1 MRECRILAAAV
12 RPVSAAGVK
21 PNRSA
26 YRIPASRRS
35 LALVLTAVALS
46 AVACGGADTGT
57 PAAPPTVEQKTVDLS
72 NTLMTLQAKYNVLFG
87 IAAVDTRGGRTF
99 EWNADDRFA
108 LCSTF
113 KVYAVAAILRLAE
126 RKELDLNDKVPI
138 TRQDI
143 VMSSPVVS
151 DHVGEL
157 MSYYE
162 LSRAALVRS
171 DNTAANLL
179 LRRLGGP
186 GAVTR
191 FARSV
196 DDSQTRL
203 DRWEPELNEARAGDP
218 RDTGTASALAAGYRK
233 LILGDGLSTEY
244 RRMLTSWMRSS
255 VTSRQRLRAG
265 LPVGWVAAD
274 KTGSGAYGT
283 ANDAGVVWSPTG
295 SSLVLVVFSRS
306 TTGYPMA
313 AGADAAVADATAAVL
328 GAMSQ

>member
-1 MRECRILAAAV
+1 MATTD

-26 YRIPASRRS
+26 SRIPSSRRS
-35 LALVLTAVALS
+35 LALALTAVALS
-46 AVACGGADTGT
+46 AAACGGGDTGSPSA
-57 PAAPPTVEQKTVDLS
+57 PATTTAQRTVDLS

-108 LCSTF
+108 MCSTF

-126 RKELDLNDKVPI
+126 RRELDLNDKVPI

-143 VMSSPVVS
+143 VMNSPVS
-151 DHVGEL
+151 YDHIGEL

-186 GAVTR
+186 AAVTA
-191 FARSV
+191 FARSIN
-196 DDSQTRL
+196 DSQTRL

-218 RDTGTASALAAGYRK
+218 RDTSTASAFAAGYRK

-283 ANDAGVVWSPTG
+283 ANDAGVVWGPTG
-295 SSLVLVVFSRS
+295 TSLVLVIFSRS

-313 AGADAAVADATAAVL
+313 AGADAAVADAAAAVL

>member
-1 MRECRILAAAV
+1 
-12 RPVSAAGVK
+12 VK

-46 AVACGGADTGT
+46 AACGGADTGT
-57 PAAPPTVEQKTVDLS
+57 PAAPPTAEQKTVDLS

-196 DDSQTRL
+196 DDSQARL

-233 LILGDGLSTEY
+233 LILGNGLSTEY

>member
-1 MRECRILAAAV
+1 
-12 RPVSAAGVK
+12 VK

-46 AVACGGADTGT
+46 AACGGADTGT
-57 PAAPPTVEQKTVDLS
+57 PAAPPTAEQKTVDLS

-196 DDSQTRL
+196 DDSQARL

>member
-1 MRECRILAAAV
+1 M
-12 RPVSAAGVK
+12 K

-26 YRIPASRRS
+26 HRVPASRRS

-46 AVACGGADTGT
+46 AACGGTDTGT

-126 RKELDLNDKVPI
+126 RKQLDLNDKVPI

-186 GAVTR
+186 GAVTE
-191 FARSV
+191 FARSIN
-196 DDSQTRL
+196 DSQTRL

-328 GAMSQ
+328 GTMTQ

>member
-1 MRECRILAAAV
+1 
-12 RPVSAAGVK
+12 VK

-46 AVACGGADTGT
+46 AACGGADTGT
-57 PAAPPTVEQKTVDLS
+57 PAAPPTAEQKTVDLS

-196 DDSQTRL
+196 DDSQARL

-295 SSLVLVVFSRS
+295 SSLVLIVFSRS

>member
-1 MRECRILAAAV
+1 M
-12 RPVSAAGVK
+12 K

>member
-1 MRECRILAAAV
+1 M
-12 RPVSAAGVK
+12 K

-26 YRIPASRRS
+26 HRILSSRRS
-35 LALVLTAVALS
+35 LALALTAVALS

-57 PAAPPTVEQKTVDLS
+57 PAAPTTVEQKTVDLS
-72 NTLMTLQAKYNVLFG
+72 NTLMALQAKYNVLFG

-126 RKELDLNDKVPI
+126 RKELDLNDKVAI

-186 GAVTR
+186 RAVTE
-191 FARSV
+191 FARTV
-196 DDSQTRL
+196 NDSQTRL

-233 LILGDGLSTEY
+233 LVLGDGLSTEY

-274 KTGSGAYGT
+274 RTGSGAYGT
-283 ANDAGVVWSPTG
+283 ANDAGVVWSPAGT
-295 SSLVLVVFSRS
+295 SLVLVVFSRS

-328 GAMSQ
+328 GTMTQ

>member
-1 MRECRILAAAV
+1 MRECRILAAAE

-26 YRIPASRRS
+26 HRVPASRRS

-46 AVACGGADTGT
+46 AACGGADTGT

-126 RKELDLNDKVPI
+126 RKQLDLNDKVPI

-186 GAVTR
+186 GAVTE
-191 FARSV
+191 FARSIN
-196 DDSQTRL
+196 DSQTRL

-328 GAMSQ
+328 GTMTQ

>member
-1 MRECRILAAAV
+1 
-12 RPVSAAGVK
+12 VK

-46 AVACGGADTGT
+46 AACGGADTGT
-57 PAAPPTVEQKTVDLS
+57 PAAPPTAEQKTVDLS
-72 NTLMTLQAKYNVLFG
+72 NTLMTLQAKYNVVFG

-186 GAVTR
+186 RAVTE

-196 DDSQTRL
+196 NDSQTRL

>member
-1 MRECRILAAAV
+1 M
-12 RPVSAAGVK
+12 K

-26 YRIPASRRS
+26 HRILSSRRS
-35 LALVLTAVALS
+35 LALALTAVALS

-57 PAAPPTVEQKTVDLS
+57 PAAPTTVEQKTVDLS
-72 NTLMTLQAKYNVLFG
+72 DTLMALQAKYNVLFG

-126 RKELDLNDKVPI
+126 RKELDLNDKVAI

-186 GAVTR
+186 RAVTE
-191 FARSV
+191 FARTV
-196 DDSQTRL
+196 NDSQTRL

-233 LILGDGLSTEY
+233 LVLGDGLSTEY

-274 KTGSGAYGT
+274 RTGSGAYGT
-283 ANDAGVVWSPTG
+283 ANDAGVVWSPAGT
-295 SSLVLVVFSRS
+295 SLVLVVFSRS

-328 GAMSQ
+328 GTMTQ

>member
-1 MRECRILAAAV
+1 M
-12 RPVSAAGVK
+12 K

-26 YRIPASRRS
+26 HRVPASRRS

-46 AVACGGADTGT
+46 AACGGADTGT

-186 GAVTR
+186 GAVTE
-191 FARSV
+191 FARSIN
-196 DDSQTRL
+196 DSQTRL

-233 LILGDGLSTEY
+233 LILGDGLSIEY

-255 VTSRQRLRAG
+255 VTSRRRLRAG

-328 GAMSQ
+328 GAMTQ

>member
-1 MRECRILAAAV
+1 MAAV
-12 RPVSAAGVK
+12 GRPVSAAGVK

-26 YRIPASRRS
+26 HRILSSRRS
-35 LALVLTAVALS
+35 LALALTAVALS

-57 PAAPPTVEQKTVDLS
+57 PAAPTTVEQKTVDLS
-72 NTLMTLQAKYNVLFG
+72 NTLMALQAKYNVLFG

-126 RKELDLNDKVPI
+126 RKELDLNDKVAI

-186 GAVTR
+186 RAVTE
-191 FARSV
+191 FARTV
-196 DDSQTRL
+196 NDSQTRL

-233 LILGDGLSTEY
+233 LVLGDGLSTEY

-274 KTGSGAYGT
+274 RTGSGAYGT
-283 ANDAGVVWSPTG
+283 ANDAGVVWSPAGT
-295 SSLVLVVFSRS
+295 SLVLVVFSRS

-328 GAMSQ
+328 GTMTQ

>member
-1 MRECRILAAAV
+1 M
-12 RPVSAAGVK
+12 K

-46 AVACGGADTGT
+46 AACGGADTGT

-108 LCSTF
+108 MCSTF

-126 RKELDLNDKVPI
+126 REELDLNDKVPI

-186 GAVTR
+186 GAVTEY
-191 FARSV
+191 ARSIN
-196 DDSQTRL
+196 DPQTRL

-218 RDTGTASALAAGYRK
+218 RDTSTASALAAGYRK

-313 AGADAAVADATAAVL
+313 AGADAAVADAAAAVL
-328 GAMSQ
+328 GTMSQ

>member
-1 MRECRILAAAV
+1 
-12 RPVSAAGVK
+12 VK

-57 PAAPPTVEQKTVDLS
+57 PAAPPTVERKTVDLS

-186 GAVTR
+186 RAVTE

-196 DDSQTRL
+196 NDSQTRL

>member
-1 MRECRILAAAV
+1 M
-12 RPVSAAGVK
+12 K

-26 YRIPASRRS
+26 HRVPASRRS

-46 AVACGGADTGT
+46 AACGGADTGT

-186 GAVTR
+186 GAVTE
-191 FARSV
+191 FARSIN
-196 DDSQTRL
+196 DSQTRL

-233 LILGDGLSTEY
+233 LILGDGLSIEY

-328 GAMSQ
+328 GAMTP

>member
-1 MRECRILAAAV
+1 M
-12 RPVSAAGVK
+12 K

-26 YRIPASRRS
+26 HRVPASRRS

-46 AVACGGADTGT
+46 AACGGADTGT

-126 RKELDLNDKVPI
+126 RKQLDLNDKVPI

-186 GAVTR
+186 GAVTE
-191 FARSV
+191 FARSIN
-196 DDSQTRL
+196 DSQTRL

-328 GAMSQ
+328 GTLTQ

>member
-1 MRECRILAAAV
+1 M
-12 RPVSAAGVK
+12 K

-26 YRIPASRRS
+26 YRIPSSRRS
-35 LALVLTAVALS
+35 LALALTAVALS
-46 AVACGGADTGT
+46 AACGGADTGT
-57 PAAPPTVEQKTVDLS
+57 PAAPSTVEQKTVDLS

-186 GAVTR
+186 RAVTE
-191 FARSV
+191 FARTV
-196 DDSQTRL
+196 NDSQTRL

-295 SSLVLVVFSRS
+295 TSLVLVVFSRS

-328 GAMSQ
+328 GTMTQ

>member
-1 MRECRILAAAV
+1 M
-12 RPVSAAGVK
+12 K

-26 YRIPASRRS
+26 HRVPASRRS
-35 LALVLTAVALS
+35 LAFVLTAVALS
-46 AVACGGADTGT
+46 AACGGADTGT
-57 PAAPPTVEQKTVDLS
+57 PAAPPTVEQKTVELS
-72 NTLMTLQAKYNVLFG
+72 NTLMTLQAKYSVLFG

-186 GAVTR
+186 GAVTE
-191 FARSV
+191 FARSIN
-196 DDSQTRL
+196 DSQTRL
-203 DRWEPELNEARAGDP
+203 NRWEPELNEARAGDP
-218 RDTGTASALAAGYRK
+218 RDTGTAAALAAGYRK
-233 LILGDGLSTEY
+233 LILGDGLSIEY

-328 GAMSQ
+328 GTMTQ

>member
-1 MRECRILAAAV
+1 M
-12 RPVSAAGVK
+12 K

-26 YRIPASRRS
+26 HRILSSRRS
-35 LALVLTAVALS
+35 LALALTAVALS

-57 PAAPPTVEQKTVDLS
+57 PAAPTTVEQKTVDLS
-72 NTLMTLQAKYNVLFG
+72 NTLMALQAKYNVLFG

-126 RKELDLNDKVPI
+126 RKELDLNDKVAI

-186 GAVTR
+186 RAVTE
-191 FARSV
+191 FARTV
-196 DDSQTRL
+196 NDSQTRL

-218 RDTGTASALAAGYRK
+218 RDTGTASALATGYRK
-233 LILGDGLSTEY
+233 LVLGDGLSTEY

-274 KTGSGAYGT
+274 RTGSGAYGT
-283 ANDAGVVWSPTG
+283 ANDAGVVWSPAGT
-295 SSLVLVVFSRS
+295 SLVLVVFSRS

-328 GAMSQ
+328 GTITQ

>member
-1 MRECRILAAAV
+1 M
-12 RPVSAAGVK
+12 K

-26 YRIPASRRS
+26 YRVPASRRS

-46 AVACGGADTGT
+46 AACGGADTGT

-126 RKELDLNDKVPI
+126 REELDLNDKVPI

-186 GAVTR
+186 GAVTE
-191 FARSV
+191 FARSIN
-196 DDSQTRL
+196 DSQTRL

-328 GAMSQ
+328 GTMTQ

>member
-1 MRECRILAAAV
+1 MAAAV

-46 AVACGGADTGT
+46 AACGGADTGT
-57 PAAPPTVEQKTVDLS
+57 PAAPPTAEQKTVDLS

-99 EWNADDRFA
+99 EWNAGDRFA

-196 DDSQTRL
+196 DDSQARL

-313 AGADAAVADATAAVL
+313 AGADAAIADATAAVL
-328 GAMSQ
+328 GTMSQ

>member
-1 MRECRILAAAV
+1 
-12 RPVSAAGVK
+12 VK

-57 PAAPPTVEQKTVDLS
+57 PAAPPTVERKTVDLS

-295 SSLVLVVFSRS
+295 SSLVLIVFSRS

>member
-1 MRECRILAAAV
+1 MAAV
-12 RPVSAAGVK
+12 GRPVSAAGVK

-26 YRIPASRRS
+26 HRILSSRRS
-35 LALVLTAVALS
+35 LALALTAVALS

-57 PAAPPTVEQKTVDLS
+57 PAAPTTVEQKTVDLS
-72 NTLMTLQAKYNVLFG
+72 NTLMALQAKYNVLFG

-126 RKELDLNDKVPI
+126 RKELDLNDKVAI

-186 GAVTR
+186 RAVTE
-191 FARSV
+191 FARTV
-196 DDSQTRL
+196 NDSQTRL

-218 RDTGTASALAAGYRK
+218 RDTGTASALATGYRK
-233 LILGDGLSTEY
+233 LVLGDGLSTEY

-274 KTGSGAYGT
+274 RTGSGAYGT
-283 ANDAGVVWSPTG
+283 ANDAGVVWSPAGT
-295 SSLVLVVFSRS
+295 SLVLVVFSRS

-328 GAMSQ
+328 GTITQ

>member
-1 MRECRILAAAV
+1 MAAAG

-26 YRIPASRRS
+26 YRIPSSRRS
-35 LALVLTAVALS
+35 LALALTAVALS
-46 AVACGGADTGT
+46 AAACGGADTGT
-57 PAAPPTVEQKTVDLS
+57 PAAPTTIEQKTVDLS

-186 GAVTR
+186 RAVTD
-191 FARSV
+191 FARTV
-196 DDSQTRL
+196 NDSQTRL

-295 SSLVLVVFSRS
+295 TSLVLVVFSRS

-313 AGADAAVADATAAVL
+313 AGADAAVADAAAAVL
-328 GAMSQ
+328 GTMSQ

>member
-1 MRECRILAAAV
+1 MAATD

-26 YRIPASRRS
+26 YRTPSSRRS
-35 LALVLTAVALS
+35 LALALTAVALS
-46 AVACGGADTGT
+46 AAACGGADTGT
-57 PAAPPTVEQKTVDLS
+57 PAAPATVTEQKTVDLS
-72 NTLMTLQAKYNVLFG
+72 NTLMTLQTKYNVLFG

-108 LCSTF
+108 MCSTF
-113 KVYAVAAILRLAE
+113 TVYAVAAILRLAE
-126 RKELDLNDKVPI
+126 RKELDLHDKVPI

-143 VMSSPVVS
+143 VMNSPVTF
-151 DHVGEL
+151 DHLGEL

-171 DNTAANLL
+171 DNTAVNLL

-186 GAVTR
+186 GVVTE
-191 FARSV
+191 FARSIN
-196 DDSQTRL
+196 DSQTRL

-218 RDTGTASALAAGYRK
+218 RDTSTASALAAGYRK
-233 LILGDGLSTEY
+233 LVLGDGLSIEH
-244 RRMLTSWMRSS
+244 RRMLTGWMRSS
-255 VTSRQRLRAG
+255 VTSRERFRKG

-295 SSLVLVVFSRS
+295 TSLVLVIFSRS
-306 TTGYPMA
+306 TTGYPVA

>member
-1 MRECRILAAAV
+1 M
-12 RPVSAAGVK
+12 K

-26 YRIPASRRS
+26 YRVPSRRRA
-35 LALVLTAVALS
+35 LAIVLVAAALS
-46 AVACGGADTGT
+46 AAGCGGADTGAPAGPVAGTT
-57 PAAPPTVEQKTVDLS
+57 PDTTDLS
-72 NTLMTLQAKYNVLFG
+72 NTLMALEAKYNVLFG

-99 EWNADDRFA
+99 EWNAGERYA
-108 LCSTF
+108 MCSTF
-113 KVYAVAAILRLAE
+113 TVYAVAAVLRLAE
-126 RKELDLNDKVPI
+126 RGELDLNDKVPI

-143 VMSSPVVS
+143 VVNSPVTS
-151 DHVGEL
+151 DNVGEV

-171 DNTAANLL
+171 DNTAGNLL

-186 GAVTR
+186 GAVTE
-191 FARSV
+191 FARSIG
-196 DDSQTRL
+196 DAQTRL
-203 DRWEPELNEARAGDP
+203 DRWEPELDEALPADP
-218 RDTGTASALAAGYRK
+218 RDTTTAAAFAGGYQK
-233 LILGDGLSTEY
+233 LILGNALAVDY

-255 VTSRQRLRAG
+255 VTSRERMRRG

-295 SSLVLVVFSRS
+295 TSIALVIFSRS

-313 AGADAAVADATAAVL
+313 AGADPAVADAAAAVL
-328 GAMSQ
+328 GTMSQ

>member
-1 MRECRILAAAV
+1 M
-12 RPVSAAGVK
+12 K

-26 YRIPASRRS
+26 YRVPASRRS

-99 EWNADDRFA
+99 EWNAGDRFA

-196 DDSQTRL
+196 NDSQTRL

>member
-1 MRECRILAAAV
+1 M
-12 RPVSAAGVK
+12 K

-26 YRIPASRRS
+26 HRVPASRRS

-46 AVACGGADTGT
+46 AACGGADTGT

-72 NTLMTLQAKYNVLFG
+72 NTLMTLQVKYNVLFG

-126 RKELDLNDKVPI
+126 RKQLDLNDKVPI

-186 GAVTR
+186 GAVTE
-191 FARSV
+191 FARSIN
-196 DDSQTRL
+196 DSQTRL

-328 GAMSQ
+328 GTMTQ

>member
-1 MRECRILAAAV
+1 
-12 RPVSAAGVK
+12 VK

-72 NTLMTLQAKYNVLFG
+72 NTLMTLEAKYNVLFG

-283 ANDAGVVWSPTG
+283 VNDAGVVWSPTG

-328 GAMSQ
+328 GAISQ

>member
-1 MRECRILAAAV
+1 M
-12 RPVSAAGVK
+12 K

-26 YRIPASRRS
+26 HRVPASRRS

-46 AVACGGADTGT
+46 AACGGADTGT

-126 RKELDLNDKVPI
+126 RKQLDLNDKVPI

-186 GAVTR
+186 GAVTE
-191 FARSV
+191 FARSIN
-196 DDSQTRL
+196 DSQTRL

-328 GAMSQ
+328 GTMTQ